1 MGREVK
7 SFSAISKTSRSY
19 ELEWNGTNNYGEKV
33 KSGIYYTLTQNPL
46 KKKI

>member
-7 SFSAISKTSRSY
+7 SFSAISKTSGSY

-33 KSGIYYTLTQNPL
+33 KSGIYYSLMQSPV